1 MRRMSTVHL
10 VGGEKGGVGKSVVA
24 RLLSQLFIDRGLALA
39 ALDADQ
45 SNGALQR
52 SYGEFTQPLDL
63 ARLESADQILDRAL
77 GAERQVVVDLP
88 AQSRA
93 SLRRWIDATDVL
105 AYAREMG
112 VRLVLWHVTDGGF
125 DSVSHLERLLD
136 DFGNSVEYVVVKNEG
151 RSRDFSQLE
160 ASAAYQRLIA
170 LGGRVVTLPELDPA
184 IMYKLDRFSS
194 SFWAAVNATEGERA
208 LATLERRRAKLWLER
223 AQGAIGDGAQAHL
236 SGEGTPRAGF
246 EAVFVGGSNG
256 FANSDAVN

>member
-1 MRRMSTVHL
+1 MRPMSTVHL

-52 SYGEFTQPLDL
+52 SYGEFTQPADL
-63 ARLESADQILDRAL
+63 ERLESADQILDRAL
-77 GAERQVVVDLP
+77 GAERRVVVDLP

-93 SLRRWIDATDVL
+93 ALRRWLDATDVL
-105 AYAREMG
+105 AYVREMG

-125 DSVSHLERLLD
+125 DSVSHLGRLLD

-151 RSRDFSQLE
+151 RSRDFTQLE
-160 ASAAYQRLIA
+160 ASPAYQRLLE

-223 AQGAIGDGAQAHL
+223 SEAALG
-236 SGEGTPRAGF
+236 
-246 EAVFVGGSNG
+246 EAVEARAVADHTNGVAVGVSEQIVHHH
-256 FANSDAVN
+256 AAY